1 MHWALLVLAG
11 LFEIG
16 WPLGFKLADLYP
28 RYYWPCMILSVL
40 SMGVSGWLLYLAQKG
55 IPMGT
60 AYVIWTGVG
69 GIGTVLIGIFL
80 FGDSAT
86 FWRLFFIFLIIVG
99 IVGLKFVH

>member
-1 MHWALLVLAG
+1 
-11 LFEIG
+11 
-16 WPLGFKLADLYP
+16 
-28 RYYWPCMILSVL
+28 
-40 SMGVSGWLLYLAQKG
+40 MGVSGWLLYLAQKG

-80 FGDSAT
+80 FCDSAT

>member
-1 MHWALLVLAG
+1 
-11 LFEIG
+11 
-16 WPLGFKLADLYP
+16 
-28 RYYWPCMILSVL
+28 
-40 SMGVSGWLLYLAQKG
+40 
-55 IPMGT
+55 MGT